1 MVNNYWGEKMG
12 VCLQIDPEGATEGR
26 FFSVGEL
33 SLATRFNIILRALGD
48 SSNALLR
55 WLMEAWKMA
64 STLIRLDAK
73 IIMVNHKRW
82 E

>member
-1 MVNNYWGEKMG
+1 MG
-12 VCLQIDPEGATEGR
+12 VCLQIDPEGAAEGR

-48 SSNALLR
+48 SSNALFR

-73 IIMVNHKRW
+73 ILMVNHKGW